1 MAGNIL
7 GSIFRLVTFGESH
20 GPAVGC
26 VVEGCPAGVSLNTED
41 IARDLRRRRPGTG
54 VPGTSERNEEDSPEI
69 LSGVFEGKTLGSPIA
84 IIIRNTD
91 QRSADYDAL
100 KNSYRPGHADW
111 AWDAKY
117 GLRDYRGGGRSS
129 GRETAGR
136 VAAGAV
142 AKAFLAPLGIT
153 VTAWVSQA
161 AGIDL
166 SGSPDPGEL
175 DPAAEARLKKR
186 LEELAAAGD
195 SAGGLVS
202 CRVSGLPPGLGEP
215 VFGKLPARIGEAV
228 LSIGACKGIEF
239 GAGFAAALLVGSENN
254 DEPFPVS
261 RPGPDSRGDGLPPG
275 IPGLSFK
282 TNRAG
287 GSLGGISTGMDLEF
301 RAAFKPVASIG
312 LPQKTVNRQGEA
324 AELTVSGRHDACI
337 LPRVTPVVEAMAA
350 LVIADLILQHRS
362 ARA

>member
-1 MAGNIL
+1 MAGNIF
-7 GSIFRLVTFGESH
+7 GSIFRAVTFGESH

-26 VVEGCPAGVSLNTED
+26 VVEGCPAGVPLDAED
-41 IARDLRRRRPGTG
+41 IARDLRRRRPGSG
-54 VPGTSERNEEDSPEI
+54 APGTSERNERDVPEI
-69 LSGVFEGKTLGSPIA
+69 LSGVFRGKTLGTPIA
-84 IIIRNTD
+84 VVIRNTNR
-91 QRSADYDAL
+91 RSEDYDSL
-100 KNSYRPGHADW
+100 ENRYRPGHGDW
-111 AWDAKY
+111 TWDAKY
-117 GLRDYRGGGRSS
+117 GFRDHRGGGRGS

-142 AKAFLAPLGIT
+142 AKAFLAPLGIS
-153 VTAWVSQA
+153 VTARVSQA

-166 SGSPDPGEL
+166 PGDSGDSG
-175 DPAAEARLKKR
+175 AAAQVEKR
-186 LEELAAAGD
+186 LEELAARGD

-239 GAGFAAALLVGSENN
+239 GAGFAAALLEGSDNN
-254 DEPFPVS
+254 DEPVL
-261 RPGPDSRGDGLPPG
+261 DSGADGLPPG
-275 IPGLSFK
+275 VPGLSFR

-312 LPQKTVNRQGEA
+312 TPQKTVNRNGET
-324 AELTVSGRHDACI
+324 EEIRVSGRHDICI
-337 LPRVTPVVEAMAA
+337 LPRAAPVVEAMAA
-350 LVIADLILQHRS
+350 LVIADLTLQHRS
-362 ARA
+362 ARGNYETM